1 MEIVGDTSSHLRSI
15 GDRAY
20 KSNQKMVDGEVWEV
34 TIETTLAENE
44 IADFKLDWN
53 LGTFSSRNFSMY
65 S

>member
-1 MEIVGDTSSHLRSI
+1 
-15 GDRAY
+15 
-20 KSNQKMVDGEVWEV
+20 MVDGEVWEV

-53 LGTFSSRNFSMY
+53 LGTFSSRNFTMY